1 MALSQ
6 RERYIAIA
14 VGAAFGVFALDRLVL
29 SPYLQERE
37 RLASDKATAVK
48 KQTDDRHVLK
58 QQRTA
63 RQKWADLQAGGVQS
77 DPSEME
83 RQMQH
88 WLNLWAREA
97 GLSNLSLRADRTAAQ
112 QAGFIQVTVHA
123 TGTGPMPAIAKLLWR
138 MEGAPVP
145 VRVNEVQLNPAR
157 EGSDQL
163 QLQLNVSALCSATES
178 EAPGGGGGPRLMASP
193 LRVTGERL

>member
-63 RQKWADLQAGGVQS
+63 RQKWADLHAGGVQA
-77 DPSEME
+77 DPSEMD

-88 WLNLWAREA
+88 WLTLWA
-97 GLSNLSLRADRTAAQ
+97 
-112 QAGFIQVTVHA
+112 
-123 TGTGPMPAIAKLLWR
+123 P
-138 MEGAPVP
+138 
-145 VRVNEVQLNPAR
+145 
-157 EGSDQL
+157 
-163 QLQLNVSALCSATES
+163 ES

>member
-58 QQRTA
+58 QQRGRNGPTS
-63 RQKWADLQAGGVQS
+63 RPAGSSPTRRRWSGRCS
-77 DPSEME
+77 
-83 RQMQH
+83 
-88 WLNLWAREA
+88 
-97 GLSNLSLRADRTAAQ
+97 
-112 QAGFIQVTVHA
+112 
-123 TGTGPMPAIAKLLWR
+123 TG
-138 MEGAPVP
+138 
-145 VRVNEVQLNPAR
+145 
-157 EGSDQL
+157 
-163 QLQLNVSALCSATES
+163 
-178 EAPGGGGGPRLMASP
+178 
-193 LRVTGERL
+193 